1 MKINIEAL
9 KKSSDE
15 LDRDD
20 KNYSLFFDSLT
31 QDLLR
36 YYDYKNENLEKM
48 TFMEVLDDMV
58 DQYRSDL
65 NMLLVDYEVK

>member
-1 MKINIEAL
+1 MKIDLEAL
-9 KKSSDE
+9 KKSSEE
-15 LDRDD
+15 LDRTE
-20 KNYSLFFDSLT
+20 KYYSISHDSLT

-65 NMLLVDYEVK
+65 NMLLVDYEVR

>member
-1 MKINIEAL
+1 MKIDLEAL
-9 KKSSDE
+9 KKSSEE

-65 NMLLVDYEVK
+65 NMLLVDYEVR